1 MSNIGDSPTIG
12 EIVGLEEYASEMAD
26 HYVGF
31 DVAEAE
37 AVLIANGFRKPA
49 SRAQGVQAMLIAKGY
64 EPDPTHVQ
72 AKTRR
77 PRKRQPTLASGYRYM
92 LKAGGS

>member
-1 MSNIGDSPTIG
+1 MSHIGDSPTIG
-12 EIVGLEEYASEMAD
+12 EIVGLEGYAAELAD
-26 HYVGF
+26 HYASF

-37 AVLIANGFRKPA
+37 AVLIANGFKKPT
-49 SRAQGVQAMLIAKGY
+49 SRAQGVQAMLIAKGQLD
-64 EPDPTHVQ
+64 ESAHVQ
-72 AKTRR
+72 SKTRR